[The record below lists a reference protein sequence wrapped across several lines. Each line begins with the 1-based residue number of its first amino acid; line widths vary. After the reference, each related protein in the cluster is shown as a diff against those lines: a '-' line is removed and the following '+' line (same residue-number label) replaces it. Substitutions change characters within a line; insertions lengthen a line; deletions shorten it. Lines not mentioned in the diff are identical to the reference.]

1 MTTGRIDQIIITL
14 IKRRIM
20 DSWSTMMDES
30 KRLQLHLS
38 CLLSFAFCCSTLKNH
53 SLNHWFHYSFFNEYQ
68 YQPQTKSLSSSL
80 SSDFNTLT
88 LGPVIKFNQVK
99 ESMNQSMTN
108 STQLNFKNQVKI
120 KLQVKFELTLVIVK
134 RLNMVKLL
142 TVHCSASHERRVLT
156 PNSRSHWF
164 YLIRDHGSDWTSN
177 TNHTEQVE
185 TSTGSSSTMPRVL
198 LNCNYSVKLQ
208 NLFSS
213 FTFTSLSKSTQAQLL
228 IHSLTHSS
236 THSNLQTNL
245 KPTS

>member
-38 CLLSFAFCCSTLKNH
+38 CLLSFAFCCSTVTARTIDFIIHFSMNINTNH
-53 SLNHWFHYSFFNEYQ
+53 KPSHFPVHYQVTSL
-68 YQPQTKSLSSSL
+68 TK
-80 SSDFNTLT
+80 LT

-156 PNSRSHWF
+156 PNSRSYWF